1 MLKLVSP
8 IGPFRRDA
16 EVLCV
21 GIHQVELLTTKGD
34 GMLPVVVRD
43 MVTDEILRF
52 TASGCAA
59 PGENREALVEGAEK
73 AEPSFIRTILMHQR
87 KLADVRRAMCSELVQ
102 YDAGSPE
109 AVAVSKMMK
118 AVNDVLRDVD
128 DSDDESPHSTGHTVR
143 S

>member
-1 MLKLVSP
+1 MLNLVSA

-21 GIHQVELLTTKGD
+21 GNHQVELLTTKGD
-34 GMLPVVVRD
+34 GMLPIVVRD

-52 TASGCAA
+52 TASGLPA
-59 PGENREALVEGAEK
+59 PGENRQALLEGNEK
-73 AEPSFIRTILMHQR
+73 AGPIFMRDRDRLMHQR

-118 AVNDVLRDVD
+118 AINDVLRDVD
-128 DSDDESPHSTGHTVR
+128 DSGDDSPH
-143 S
+143 